1 MKRSW
6 KNLRYL
12 MPVFILGVS
21 LFQIRGTVK
30 NIYLDPVSYPLVNVD
45 AAPDWV
51 MSLDAEME
59 SRIQKKDAEIL
70 YLGNGFDE
78 FIFGDWTDWK
88 IYIVPTYAT
97 WSKVDYAMHHYMEV
111 DYVMLPKE
119 TALPDEIYENLQTAY
134 RKIELKDYWLFEV

>member
-1 MKRSW
+1 MYALVGYEDTRYHVESAVLVTFLFLLLCEVTREKRSW

-59 SRIQKKDAEIL
+59 SRMAEWLIRTSMRKFCIL
-70 YLGNGFDE
+70 EMDL
-78 FIFGDWTDWK
+78 
-88 IYIVPTYAT
+88 
-97 WSKVDYAMHHYMEV
+97 M
-111 DYVMLPKE
+111 
-119 TALPDEIYENLQTAY
+119 NLFSVTGQIGKFT
-134 RKIELKDYWLFEV
+134 